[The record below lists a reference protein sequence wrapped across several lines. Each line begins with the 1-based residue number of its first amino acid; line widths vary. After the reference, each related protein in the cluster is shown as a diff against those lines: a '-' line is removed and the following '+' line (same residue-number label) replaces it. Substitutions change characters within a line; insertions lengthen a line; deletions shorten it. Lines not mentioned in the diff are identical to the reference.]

1 MLNVE
6 NSIFVYPDRA
16 YDAKTLG
23 EMMRVART
31 FPAQGVFIQST
42 VEPEEYDAESM
53 GWHLM
58 DLT

>member
-1 MLNVE
+1 MK

-23 EMMRVART
+23 AMMRVART
-31 FPAQGVFIQST
+31 FPAKGVFIQST
-42 VEPEEYDAESM
+42 VGPEEYNAVEM